1 MGFSVKV
8 HSISNTSIISQHT
21 IDLSML
27 HVDKEGRVGTAN
39 MKYILV
45 ARDVFIQHSFQ
56 FTTQLWGGGGAAL
69 KEEEDFIRLYS
80 GKQQLVYI

>member
-8 HSISNTSIISQHT
+8 DSISNTSIISQHT
-21 IDLSML
+21 INLCML
-27 HVDKEGRVGTAN
+27 HVDKEGRVSTAN

-56 FTTQLWGGGGAAL
+56 FTTQLWGGGGGAL